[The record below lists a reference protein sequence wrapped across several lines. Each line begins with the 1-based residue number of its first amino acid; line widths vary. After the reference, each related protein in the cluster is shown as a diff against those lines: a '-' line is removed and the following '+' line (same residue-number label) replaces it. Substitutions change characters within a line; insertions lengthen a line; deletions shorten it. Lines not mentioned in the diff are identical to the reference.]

1 MRNLP
6 KLYNETEHYCWYDSP
21 IGILKIAEDDQGIT
35 EVSFQEEIGADQ
47 KEGSL
52 YLEKTLR
59 QLEEYFAGIRRSF
72 DVPLSL
78 KGTEFQKKVWH
89 ALKEIPYG
97 HTACYQEVAAMIGNE
112 KASRAIGNANHHNQ
126 SLVYSHNWI
135 NTHNVP
141 YTRIFI
147 HCILNIYL
155 QCIYA
160 TCFKI
165 FT

>member
-59 QLEEYFAGIRRSF
+59 QLEEYFAGTRRSF

-78 KGTEFQKKVWH
+78 KGTEFQKNVWH
-89 ALKEIPYG
+89 ALMSISYG
-97 HTACYQEVAAMIGNE
+97 KTVSYQDIAAMIGNE
-112 KASRAIGNANHHNQ
+112 KASRAIGNANHHNP
-126 SLVYSHNWI
+126 VVI
-135 NTHNVP
+135 IVP
-141 YTRIFI
+141 CHRVIRADGSIGGYGGGIERKKYL
-147 HCILNIYL
+147 LNLEGIKL
-155 QCIYA
+155 
-160 TCFKI
+160 
-165 FT
+165 

>member
-52 YLEKTLR
+52 YLQETQR

-89 ALKEIPYG
+89 ALMEIPYG

-112 KASRAIGNANHHNQ
+112 KASRAIGNANHHNP
-126 SLVYSHNWI
+126 VVI
-135 NTHNVP
+135 IVP
-141 YTRIFI
+141 CHRVIKADGSIGGYGGGIERKKYL
-147 HCILNIYL
+147 LNLEGIKL
-155 QCIYA
+155 
-160 TCFKI
+160 
-165 FT
+165 

>member
-52 YLEKTLR
+52 YLEMTLR
-59 QLEEYFAGIRRSF
+59 QLEEYFAGTRRSF

-78 KGTEFQKKVWH
+78 KGTEFQKNVWH
-89 ALKEIPYG
+89 ALMSISYG
-97 HTACYQEVAAMIGNE
+97 KTVSYQDIAAMIGNE
-112 KASRAIGNANHHNQ
+112 KASRAIGNANHHNP
-126 SLVYSHNWI
+126 VVI
-135 NTHNVP
+135 IVP
-141 YTRIFI
+141 CHRVIRADGSIGGYGGGIERKKYL
-147 HCILNIYL
+147 LNLEGIKL
-155 QCIYA
+155 
-160 TCFKI
+160 
-165 FT
+165 

>member
-1 MRNLP
+1 MKNLP
-6 KLYNETEHYCWYDSP
+6 KLHNKTERFCWYESP
-21 IGILKIAEDDQGIT
+21 VGILKIAEDDQGIT

-52 YLEKTLR
+52 YLQETQR

-89 ALKEIPYG
+89 ALMEIPYG

-112 KASRAIGNANHHNQ
+112 KASRAIGNANHHNP
-126 SLVYSHNWI
+126 VVI
-135 NTHNVP
+135 IVP
-141 YTRIFI
+141 CHRVIKADGSIGGYGGGIERKKYL
-147 HCILNIYL
+147 LNLEGIKL
-155 QCIYA
+155 
-160 TCFKI
+160 
-165 FT
+165 

>member
-59 QLEEYFAGIRRSF
+59 QLEEYFAGTRRSF

-112 KASRAIGNANHHNQ
+112 KASRAIGNANHHNP
-126 SLVYSHNWI
+126 VVI
-135 NTHNVP
+135 IVP
-141 YTRIFI
+141 CHRVIKANGSIGGYGGGIERKKYL
-147 HCILNIYL
+147 LNLEGIKL
-155 QCIYA
+155 
-160 TCFKI
+160 
-165 FT
+165 

>member
-89 ALKEIPYG
+89 ALMEIPYG
-97 HTACYQEVAAMIGNE
+97 HTACYQEVASMIGNAN
-112 KASRAIGNANHHNQ
+112 ASRAIGNANHHNP
-126 SLVYSHNWI
+126 VVI
-135 NTHNVP
+135 IVP
-141 YTRIFI
+141 CHRVIRADGSIGGYGGGVEQKKYL
-147 HCILNIYL
+147 LNLEGIKL
-155 QCIYA
+155 
-160 TCFKI
+160 
-165 FT
+165 

>member
-59 QLEEYFAGIRRSF
+59 QLEEYFAGTRRSF

-112 KASRAIGNANHHNQ
+112 KASRAIGNANHHNP
-126 SLVYSHNWI
+126 VVI
-135 NTHNVP
+135 IVP
-141 YTRIFI
+141 CHRVIRADGSIGGYGGGIERKKYL
-147 HCILNIYL
+147 LNLEGIKL
-155 QCIYA
+155 
-160 TCFKI
+160 
-165 FT
+165 

>member
-89 ALKEIPYG
+89 ALMEIPYG

-112 KASRAIGNANHHNQ
+112 KASRAIGNANHHNP
-126 SLVYSHNWI
+126 VVI
-135 NTHNVP
+135 IVP
-141 YTRIFI
+141 CHRVIKANGSIGGYGGGIERKKYL
-147 HCILNIYL
+147 LNLEGIKL
-155 QCIYA
+155 
-160 TCFKI
+160 
-165 FT
+165 

>member
-52 YLEKTLR
+52 YLQETQR
-59 QLEEYFAGIRRSF
+59 QLEEYFAGSRRSF

-112 KASRAIGNANHHNQ
+112 KASRAIGNANHHNP
-126 SLVYSHNWI
+126 VVI
-135 NTHNVP
+135 IVP
-141 YTRIFI
+141 CHRVIRADGSIGGYGGGIERKKYL
-147 HCILNIYL
+147 LNLEGIKL
-155 QCIYA
+155 
-160 TCFKI
+160 
-165 FT
+165 

>member
-112 KASRAIGNANHHNQ
+112 KASRAIGNANHHNP
-126 SLVYSHNWI
+126 VVI
-135 NTHNVP
+135 IVP
-141 YTRIFI
+141 CHRVIKANGSIGGYGGGIERKKYL
-147 HCILNIYL
+147 LNLEGIKL
-155 QCIYA
+155 
-160 TCFKI
+160 
-165 FT
+165 

>member
-6 KLYNETEHYCWYDSP
+6 KLYNETEHYCWYDSA

-52 YLEKTLR
+52 YLQETQR

-89 ALKEIPYG
+89 ALMEIPYG

-112 KASRAIGNANHHNQ
+112 KASRAIGNANHHNP
-126 SLVYSHNWI
+126 VVI
-135 NTHNVP
+135 IVP
-141 YTRIFI
+141 CHRVIKADGSIGGYGGGIERKKYL
-147 HCILNIYL
+147 LNLEGIKL
-155 QCIYA
+155 
-160 TCFKI
+160 
-165 FT
+165 

>member
-59 QLEEYFAGIRRSF
+59 QLEEYFAGSRRSF

-112 KASRAIGNANHHNQ
+112 KASRAIGNANHHNP
-126 SLVYSHNWI
+126 VVI
-135 NTHNVP
+135 IVP
-141 YTRIFI
+141 CHRVIRADGSIGGYGGGVERKKYL
-147 HCILNIYL
+147 LNLEGIKL
-155 QCIYA
+155 
-160 TCFKI
+160 
-165 FT
+165 

>member
-1 MRNLP
+1 MSNLP

-47 KEGSL
+47 REGSL
-52 YLEKTLR
+52 YLQETQR

-112 KASRAIGNANHHNQ
+112 KASRAIGNANHHNP
-126 SLVYSHNWI
+126 VVIIVPCHRVI
-135 NTHNVP
+135 NADGSIGG
-141 YTRIFI
+141 YGGGIERKKYL
-147 HCILNIYL
+147 LNLEGIKL
-155 QCIYA
+155 
-160 TCFKI
+160 
-165 FT
+165 

>member
-1 MRNLP
+1 MRDLP

-112 KASRAIGNANHHNQ
+112 KASRAIGNANHHNPVVIIVPCHRVIRADG
-126 SLVYSHNWI
+126 SIGGYGGGIRRKKYLLNLEGI
-135 NTHNVP
+135 N
-141 YTRIFI
+141 
-147 HCILNIYL
+147 L
-155 QCIYA
+155 
-160 TCFKI
+160 
-165 FT
+165 

>member
-59 QLEEYFAGIRRSF
+59 
-72 DVPLSL
+72 
-78 KGTEFQKKVWH
+78 
-89 ALKEIPYG
+89 
-97 HTACYQEVAAMIGNE
+97 
-112 KASRAIGNANHHNQ
+112 
-126 SLVYSHNWI
+126 
-135 NTHNVP
+135 
-141 YTRIFI
+141 
-147 HCILNIYL
+147 
-155 QCIYA
+155 
-160 TCFKI
+160 
-165 FT
+165 

>member
-78 KGTEFQKKVWH
+78 KGTEFQMKVWH

-112 KASRAIGNANHHNQ
+112 KASRAIGNANHHNP
-126 SLVYSHNWI
+126 VVI
-135 NTHNVP
+135 IVP
-141 YTRIFI
+141 CHRVIRADGSIGGYGGGIERKKYL
-147 HCILNIYL
+147 LNLEGIKL
-155 QCIYA
+155 
-160 TCFKI
+160 
-165 FT
+165 

>member
-52 YLEKTLR
+52 YLEMTLR

-78 KGTEFQKKVWH
+78 QGTEFQKKVWH

-112 KASRAIGNANHHNQ
+112 KASRAIGNANHHNP
-126 SLVYSHNWI
+126 VVI
-135 NTHNVP
+135 IVP
-141 YTRIFI
+141 CHRVIRADGSIGGYGGGIERKKYL
-147 HCILNIYL
+147 LNLEGIKL
-155 QCIYA
+155 
-160 TCFKI
+160 
-165 FT
+165 

>member
-112 KASRAIGNANHHNQ
+112 KASRAIGNANHHNP
-126 SLVYSHNWI
+126 VVI
-135 NTHNVP
+135 IVP
-141 YTRIFI
+141 CHRVIRADGSIGGYGGGIERKKYL
-147 HCILNIYL
+147 LNLEGIKL
-155 QCIYA
+155 
-160 TCFKI
+160 
-165 FT
+165 

>member
-89 ALKEIPYG
+89 ALMNVPYG
-97 HTACYQEVAAMIGNE
+97 KTACYQEVAAMIGNE
-112 KASRAIGNANHHNQ
+112 KASRAIGNANHHNP
-126 SLVYSHNWI
+126 VVI
-135 NTHNVP
+135 IVP
-141 YTRIFI
+141 CHRVIRADGSIGGYGGGVERKKYL
-147 HCILNIYL
+147 LNLEGIKL
-155 QCIYA
+155 
-160 TCFKI
+160 
-165 FT
+165 